1 MNLGG
6 IGDMNS
12 IVITVKEG
20 EQVRKIELAPIACN
34 RFGILYVSQKD
45 SKIFFKGNNKKAFI
59 ANILKDLDSERMDD
73 RFAAMIVEA
82 YLENFD
88 EIML

>member
-34 RFGILYVSQKD
+34 RFGTLYVSQKN
-45 SKIFFKGNNKKAFI
+45 SKILFKGNNKKAFI